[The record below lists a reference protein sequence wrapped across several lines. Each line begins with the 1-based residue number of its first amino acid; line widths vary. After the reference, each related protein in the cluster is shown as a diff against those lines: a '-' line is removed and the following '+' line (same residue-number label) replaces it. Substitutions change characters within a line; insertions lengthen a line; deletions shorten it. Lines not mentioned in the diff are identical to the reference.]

1 MFRPAAKPLPALLTG
16 VLILSMAACESK
28 QIPNPPNLVV
38 APSKPRAWPAPPV
51 AAPDAKP
58 RIVRVWIS
66 SLRIYAG
73 MWLNGEVVTS
83 TNVASL
89 EVRTAAFSI
98 NSDHVGPGRFAFH
111 TRVLELPPLAR
122 RHRLDLSIIAR
133 NAAGRETIEYAT
145 VTID

>member
-1 MFRPAAKPLPALLTG
+1 MFRAAAKPLPPLLAG

-38 APSKPRAWPAPPV
+38 AAAKPHGWPSPPV
-51 AAPDAKP
+51 VAPGAKP
-58 RIVRVWIS
+58 RIVRVWMS

-73 MWLNGEVVTS
+73 MWLDGEIVAS

-98 NSDHVGPGRFAFH
+98 NADHVGPGRFAFH

-133 NAAGRETIEYAT
+133 NTAGEETIEYAS

>member
-1 MFRPAAKPLPALLTG
+1 MFRRAAKPLPALFAG
-16 VLILSMAACESK
+16 VLILSISACESK
-28 QIPNPPNLVV
+28 PIPNPPNLVV
-38 APSKPRAWPAPPV
+38 TAAKPRVWPTPPV
-51 AAPDAKP
+51 AAPGAKP
-58 RIVRVWIS
+58 HIVRVWMS

-73 MWLNGEVVTS
+73 MWLDGAIVTS

-98 NSDHVGPGRFAFH
+98 NADHVGPGRFAFH

-133 NAAGRETIEYAT
+133 NTAGEESIEYASI
-145 VTID
+145 TID